1 MTIDQVK
8 KTKIEILVLADSKN
22 QEIIKGLQKSWEHFF
37 NFRVTYDS
45 PSNIEKYTNRLVH
58 VLMLDASD
66 YTKFNL
72 EYYKI
77 WMIKSPKFVYV
88 SLVNKREE
96 ASVEIYKALVDQIL
110 FLDQEEQLLKWNSIA
125 ILRRFW
131 NASSKES
138 VVIYREIIA
147 DFVEHS
153 IFLNQQKL
161 SLSSKEYEVLKMLIQ
176 NRGHFVN
183 KDAIFK
189 KIWHEDTDV
198 SRTLDQVIQRLRKKV
213 GEKYFASKRLLGVK
227 FE

>member
-1 MTIDQVK
+1 MTIDEVK
-8 KTKIEILVLADSKN
+8 KTKIEILVLADIKK
-22 QEIIKGLQKSWEHFF
+22 QAIIKNLEKSWEHFF
-37 NFRVTYDS
+37 NFKITYDL
-45 PSNIEKYTNRLVH
+45 PENIDKYTSRLVH
-58 VLMLDASD
+58 VLLLDAKE

-72 EYYKI
+72 EFYKI
-77 WMIKSPKFVYV
+77 WMLKSPKFVYV
-88 SLVNKREE
+88 SMVEKREE
-96 ASVEIYKALVDQIL
+96 ASIEIYKALVDQIL
-110 FLDQEEQLLKWNSIA
+110 FLDQDEQMLKWNSIA

-138 VVIYREIIA
+138 VVIYREVIA
-147 DFVEHS
+147 DFIEAS

-161 SLSSKEYEVLKMLIQ
+161 SLSSKEYEVLKLLIQ

-183 KDAIFK
+183 KDTIFK